1 MLEGIFNPE
10 KKGRSGIYIAEI
22 GLNHNGDPDTA
33 RRMILS
39 AAEAGADAVK
49 FQTIVPE
56 LLNSVYTKALLETG
70 RESYTDRSAIDFFAA
85 FSFSADQYRN
95 LKALAEERGLVF
107 FSAPFDSES
116 VALLEDIG
124 VPLYKIASSE
134 VTNIPLIRRIAA
146 TGRPAVMSTGIS
158 SRNDIMKAVETFRSA
173 GGSGLVLLH
182 CVSNY
187 PLNPRDANMQRII
200 SLRDEFGLHV
210 GFSDHSVTNRAMIMA
225 AVMGARIFEKHF
237 TIDRNFECPDKA
249 VSAAPDDFRLMIEEV
264 EESIAMLGSGAIDF
278 GAAEE
283 PVARA
288 ARRSLFAAR
297 FIAAGSAINPDDII
311 ALRPGVG
318 MPAGGIDELIG
329 RKTRTDIEKDHL
341 LRPGDFE

>member
-1 MLEGIFNPE
+1 MLDEIFNPG
-10 KKGRSGIYIAEI
+10 KKGRKGIYIAEI
-22 GLNHNGDPDTA
+22 GLNHNGDADTA
-33 RRMILS
+33 RRMIES

-70 RESYTDRSAIDFFAA
+70 RESYADRSVLDFFTA

-95 LKALAEERGLVF
+95 LKEQAEERDLVF
-107 FSAPFDSES
+107 FSAPFDSGS
-116 VALLEDIG
+116 VDLLEEVG
-124 VPLYKIASSE
+124 PPLYKIASSE
-134 VTNIPLIRRIAA
+134 VTNIPLIRKIAS
-146 TGRPAVMSTGIS
+146 TGRPAIMSTGIS
-158 SRNDIMKAVETFRSA
+158 YAEDIRKAVETFRSA
-173 GGSGLVLLH
+173 GGSELVLFH
-182 CVSNY
+182 CVSTY
-187 PLNPRDANMQRII
+187 PLDPRDANMNRIT

-225 AVMGARIFEKHF
+225 AVMGSRIFEKHF

-264 EESIAMLGSGAIDF
+264 EESIAMLGSGDIDF
-278 GAAEE
+278 GASEE

-297 FIAAGSAINPDDII
+297 FIAAGRAIKPDDII

-318 MPAGGIDELIG
+318 IPAGRIDEIIG
-329 RKTRTDIEKDHL
+329 RKARTDIEKDHL
-341 LRPGDFE
+341 LMAGDLE